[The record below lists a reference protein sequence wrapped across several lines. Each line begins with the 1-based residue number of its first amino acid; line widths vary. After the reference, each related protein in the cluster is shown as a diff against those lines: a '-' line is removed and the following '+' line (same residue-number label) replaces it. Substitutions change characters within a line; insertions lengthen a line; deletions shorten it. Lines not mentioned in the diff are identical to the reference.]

1 MTNDEKLAKYE
12 ATELSPEQVLFLK
25 GIIDSAF
32 GDDDSFVERL
42 RELSKADRENRLVIL
57 PCSEG
62 TQYFSIEM
70 FCTECGYYPEPEPHK
85 MWDCEDCY
93 VDRCDKSYRVVGHS
107 FSSKRDV
114 YEKRN
119 WIGKSIW
126 LTREEAEAKCKKME
140 ENK

>member
-25 GIIDSAF
+25 GIIDSA
-32 GDDDSFVERL
+32 L
-42 RELSKADRENRLVIL
+42 
-57 PCSEG
+57 
-62 TQYFSIEM
+62 YFSIEM

-85 MWDCEDCY
+85 MWDCENCY
-93 VDRCDKSYRVVGHS
+93 VDCCDKSYRVVGHR
-107 FSSKRDV
+107 FSSKNDV

-126 LTREEAEAKCKKME
+126 LTREEAEAKCKKIE